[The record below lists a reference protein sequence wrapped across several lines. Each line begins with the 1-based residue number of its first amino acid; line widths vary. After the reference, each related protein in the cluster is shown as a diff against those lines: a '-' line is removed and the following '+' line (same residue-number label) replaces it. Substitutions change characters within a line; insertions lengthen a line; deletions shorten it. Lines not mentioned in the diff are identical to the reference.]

1 MSLHP
6 IEAIL
11 DELSNQKMV
20 CAVFKNLH
28 RVEAAMLGQA
38 DLDLLTY
45 NCSRHDICKTFESH
59 KWFPALNTDV
69 PSSAIMHFFY
79 IDPLNN
85 KRLYHV
91 HMYEKL
97 HT

>member
-28 RVEAAMLGQA
+28 RVEA
-38 DLDLLTY
+38 
-45 NCSRHDICKTFESH
+45 IC
-59 KWFPALNTDV
+59 WV
-69 PSSAIMHFFY
+69 
-79 IDPLNN
+79 
-85 KRLYHV
+85 KRI
-91 HMYEKL
+91 
-97 HT
+97 